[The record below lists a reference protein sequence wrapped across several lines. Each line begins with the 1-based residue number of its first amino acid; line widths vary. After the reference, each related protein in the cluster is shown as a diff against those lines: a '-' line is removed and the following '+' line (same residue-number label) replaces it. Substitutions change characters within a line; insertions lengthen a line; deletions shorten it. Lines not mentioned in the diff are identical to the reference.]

1 LERNSLQTAVVTDS
15 TSDIPDELVQEL
27 NIQIVPNIMVI
38 DGQEYEDGKGIT
50 RSEFYQ
56 RLPQLNPPPTTAT
69 SSSGVYTNLYQ
80 RLFGQ
85 GYDQV
90 VSIHASSIL
99 SGIFNAASAAAQ
111 AYPGRVFVIDS
122 EQVSSG
128 LGFQAVRIAE
138 QLAQGIQLE
147 SILEQLPEFRQRI
160 HLVAMLDTLEFVRRS
175 GRVSWARAHLGNILH
190 IKLFIKI
197 QDGKVIRYGETRTR
211 QKGIERLQQI
221 LEGLG
226 PLERLSILHTNAEA
240 EARRFLASLQVTS
253 QFKPILTNV
262 TTILGVHVGPNA
274 LGFTAIKQ

>member
-1 LERNSLQTAVVTDS
+1 MQTAVVTDS
-15 TSDIPDELVQEL
+15 TSDIPDESARDL
-27 NIQIVPNIMVI
+27 NIQVVPNIMVI
-38 DGQEYEDGKGIT
+38 DGQEYEDGKGIS
-50 RSEFYQ
+50 RPEFYR
-56 RLPQLNPPPTTAT
+56 RLPNLNPPPTTAT

-90 VSIHASSIL
+90 VSIHASGAL
-99 SGIFNAASAAAQ
+99 SGIINAASAAAQ
-111 AYPGRVFVIDS
+111 AYLGRVFVIDS

-128 LGFQAVRIAE
+128 LGFQVVHIAE
-138 QLAQGIQLE
+138 QLAKGNQLE
-147 SILEQLPEFRQRI
+147 SILEQLPVYRQRI

-175 GRVSWARAHLGNILH
+175 GRVSWARAHLGNLLN

-211 QKGIERLQQI
+211 QKGIERLKQI

-226 PLERLSILHTNAEA
+226 PLERLSILHTNAET
-240 EARRFLASLQVTS
+240 EACRFLASLQVNS
-253 QFKPILTNV
+253 QIKPILINV

-274 LGFTAIKQ
+274 LGFTAITQ

>member
-1 LERNSLQTAVVTDS
+1 MQTAVVTDS